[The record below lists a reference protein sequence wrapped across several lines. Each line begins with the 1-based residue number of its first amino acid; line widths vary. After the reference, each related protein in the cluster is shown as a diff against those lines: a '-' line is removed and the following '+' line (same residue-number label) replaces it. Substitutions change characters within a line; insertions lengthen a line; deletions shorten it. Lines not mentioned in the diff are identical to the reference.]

1 MAAIE
6 DAIAAYQASLDQV
19 QGEFVNDV
27 KQMEEEGLSTTEIL
41 GILAAIDVTTYI
53 IEDLGANAAIN
64 AYMAATGNIL
74 DDLPFFGSITEAQLV
89 ALETTQRS
97 TIVQY
102 TANLGQTMRNEI
114 LLGTSTGMSGDA
126 IKARIARNVSLNP
139 SRIDAVL
146 GTTLANYQQS
156 VIFAMAESLP
166 EDTKYHYVGPL
177 DEKTRPLCR
186 DILAN
191 SPMTK
196 QEYESRYPGVLQDRG
211 GHNCRH
217 SFQPV
222 SSNKTIVETRNK
234 ARQEINSLKQSGKYK
249 KPKTLKQYYES
260 NK

>member
-19 QGEFVNDV
+19 QEEFVNDV
-27 KQMEEEGLSTTEIL
+27 KAMEEEGLSTTEIL
-41 GILAAIDVTTYI
+41 GILAAIDITTYI
-53 IEDLGANAAIN
+53 IEDLGASTGIG
-64 AYMAATGNIL
+64 AYMAATSNIL
-74 DDLPFFGSITEAQLV
+74 DDLPFFGSVTEAQLV
-89 ALETTQRS
+89 ALEATQRS

-146 GTTLANYQQS
+146 GTTLANYQQA
-156 VIFAMAESLP
+156 VIFSMAEDMP
-166 EDTKYHYVGPL
+166 GDTKFWYVGPL
-177 DEKTRPLCR
+177 DSKTRPLCR
-186 DILAN
+186 ELLGA

-196 QEYESRYPGVLQDRG
+196 QDYESQYPGVLQDRG
-211 GHNCRH
+211 GVNCRH
-217 SFQPV
+217 SIQPV
-222 SSNKTIVETRNK
+222 SSNKTLVGTRNK
-234 ARQEINSLKQSGKYK
+234 ARNEIKDLKSSGKYK

>member
-1 MAAIE
+1 MAAID
-6 DAIAAYQASLDQV
+6 DAITAYQTSLDQV
-19 QGEFVNDV
+19 QEEFINDV
-27 KQMEEEGLSTTEIL
+27 MQMEEEGLTATEIL
-41 GILAAIDVTTYI
+41 GILAAIDITTYI

-64 AYMAATGNIL
+64 SYMAATGNIL
-74 DDLPFFGSITEAQLV
+74 DDLPFFGRISEAQLV
-89 ALETTQRS
+89 ALEATQRS

-126 IKARIARNVSLNP
+126 IKARLAQNVSLNP

-146 GTTLANYQQS
+146 GTSLANYQQA
-156 VIFAMAESLP
+156 VIFTMAEDLP
-166 EDTKYHYVGPL
+166 EDTKYWYVGPL

-186 DILAN
+186 DILAS

-196 QEYESRYPGVLQDRG
+196 EEYDSNYPGVWQDRG
-211 GHNCRH
+211 GINCRH
-217 SFQPV
+217 SIQPV
-222 SSNKTIVETRNK
+222 SSSGALVGTRNK
-234 ARQEINSLKQSGKYK
+234 ARQEVQELKKNGKYK

>member
-1 MAAIE
+1 
-6 DAIAAYQASLDQV
+6 
-19 QGEFVNDV
+19 
-27 KQMEEEGLSTTEIL
+27 
-41 GILAAIDVTTYI
+41 
-53 IEDLGANAAIN
+53 
-64 AYMAATGNIL
+64 
-74 DDLPFFGSITEAQLV
+74 
-89 ALETTQRS
+89 
-97 TIVQY
+97 
-102 TANLGQTMRNEI
+102 MRNEI

-211 GHNCRH
+211 ASIAVIPFSQCHL
-217 SFQPV
+217 
-222 SSNKTIVETRNK
+222 TR
-234 ARQEINSLKQSGKYK
+234 Q
-249 KPKTLKQYYES
+249 
-260 NK
+260 

>member
-19 QGEFVNDV
+19 QEEFVNDV
-27 KQMEEEGLSTTEIL
+27 KEMEEEGLSTTEIL
-41 GILAAIDVTTYI
+41 GILAAIDITTYI

-64 AYMAATGNIL
+64 SYMAATGNIL
-74 DDLPFFGSITEAQLV
+74 DDLPFFGRVSETQLV
-89 ALETTQRS
+89 ALEATQRS

-126 IKARIARNVSLNP
+126 IKARLARNVSLNP

-146 GTTLANYQQS
+146 GTTLANYEQA
-156 VIFAMAESLP
+156 VIFAMAADLP
-166 EDTKYHYVGPL
+166 EDTKYWYVGPL

-186 DILAN
+186 DLLAA

-196 QEYESRYPGVLQDRG
+196 EEYDNKYPGVWQDRG
-211 GHNCRH
+211 GVNCRH
-217 SFQPV
+217 SIQPV
-222 SSNKTIVETRNK
+222 SSNDTLVGTRNK
-234 ARQEINSLKQSGKYK
+234 ARKEVQDLKNANKYK

-260 NK
+260 NQ

>member
-1 MAAIE
+1 
-6 DAIAAYQASLDQV
+6 
-19 QGEFVNDV
+19 
-27 KQMEEEGLSTTEIL
+27 
-41 GILAAIDVTTYI
+41 
-53 IEDLGANAAIN
+53 
-64 AYMAATGNIL
+64 MAATGNIL
-74 DDLPFFGSITEAQLV
+74 DDLPFFGSITETQLV

-139 SRIDAVL
+139 SRSDAVL
-146 GTTLANYQQS
+146 GTTVANYQQS

-196 QEYESRYPGVLQDRG
+196 QEYESRYPGVLQDAADA
-211 GHNCRH
+211 
-217 SFQPV
+217 
-222 SSNKTIVETRNK
+222 IVFLPTSV
-234 ARQEINSLKQSGKYK
+234 I
-249 KPKTLKQYYES
+249 
-260 NK
+260 

>member
-19 QGEFVNDV
+19 QEEFVNDV

-74 DDLPFFGSITEAQLV
+74 TICRFWVITEAQLV

-126 IKARIARNVSLNP
+126 IKGIARNVSLNP

-166 EDTKYHYVGPL
+166 EDTKYHYVALG
-177 DEKTRPLCR
+177 
-186 DILAN
+186 
-191 SPMTK
+191 
-196 QEYESRYPGVLQDRG
+196 
-211 GHNCRH
+211 
-217 SFQPV
+217 
-222 SSNKTIVETRNK
+222 
-234 ARQEINSLKQSGKYK
+234 
-249 KPKTLKQYYES
+249 
-260 NK
+260 

>member
-1 MAAIE
+1 
-6 DAIAAYQASLDQV
+6 
-19 QGEFVNDV
+19 
-27 KQMEEEGLSTTEIL
+27 
-41 GILAAIDVTTYI
+41 
-53 IEDLGANAAIN
+53 
-64 AYMAATGNIL
+64 
-74 DDLPFFGSITEAQLV
+74 
-89 ALETTQRS
+89 
-97 TIVQY
+97 
-102 TANLGQTMRNEI
+102 MRNEI

-177 DEKTRPLCR
+177 DEKTRPLYR

-211 GHNCRH
+211 G
-217 SFQPV
+217 S
-222 SSNKTIVETRNK
+222 IVDTPFSQCHLTR
-234 ARQEINSLKQSGKYK
+234 Q
-249 KPKTLKQYYES
+249 
-260 NK
+260 

>member
-1 MAAIE
+1 MP
-6 DAIAAYQASLDQV
+6 
-19 QGEFVNDV
+19 
-27 KQMEEEGLSTTEIL
+27 LSTPIWL
-41 GILAAIDVTTYI
+41 RLATYWTI
-53 IEDLGANAAIN
+53 
-64 AYMAATGNIL
+64 
-74 DDLPFFGSITEAQLV
+74 LPFFGSITETQLV
-89 ALETTQRS
+89 ALEASQRS

-166 EDTKYHYVGPL
+166 EDTKYPTVGPL

-196 QEYESRYPGVLQDRG
+196 QEYESRYPGVLQTG
-211 GHNCRH
+211 RH
-217 SFQPV
+217 QLPSFHSTSV
-222 SSNKTIVETRNK
+222 I
-234 ARQEINSLKQSGKYK
+234 
-249 KPKTLKQYYES
+249 
-260 NK
+260 